1 LNARIGNAENYN
13 IVESFGEPVI
23 STVGLKQRDFATC
36 NNIKIVNSY
45 YQHKNVHTYPW
56 SANNS
61 RTFRDYFVANRKLSE
76 LFLDM
81 GFRAEVI
88 VVQITFDFDKIKIF
102 TNMSSFMYLCV

>member
-1 LNARIGNAENYN
+1 MNARIGNAENYD
-13 IVESFGEPVI
+13 IVESFGEPVT

-61 RTFRDYFVANRKLSE
+61 RTFRDYFVVNRKLSE

-81 GFRAEVI
+81 RV
-88 VVQITFDFDKIKIF
+88 
-102 TNMSSFMYLCV
+102 